1 MTEVPRF
8 WRMYFELWL
17 IRRWRLPAT
26 PALTLPV
33 AVNLKRFLAPD
44 FVCSFGIFTL
54 CLLEGYRSSSYLSP
68 TSASLIED
76 RPGMPVR
83 PAVRY
88 AKARLLRQ
96 ELRRG
101 KKSPRQPCHARAE
114 RRRTARP
121 ALIAMAA
128 AGRVRAA
135 P

>member
-1 MTEVPRF
+1 
-8 WRMYFELWL
+8 
-17 IRRWRLPAT
+17 
-26 PALTLPV
+26 
-33 AVNLKRFLAPD
+33 
-44 FVCSFGIFTL
+44 
-54 CLLEGYRSSSYLSP
+54 
-68 TSASLIED
+68 
-76 RPGMPVR
+76 MPVR

-121 ALIAMAA
+121 ALIALAA

-135 P
+135 PTRKGQSGPTAEYSTPATMGPTIRAIEPAAMLSPSMAPCRPGGDERLIRAEMLGMASDMPHAPIPMKIGRAHV